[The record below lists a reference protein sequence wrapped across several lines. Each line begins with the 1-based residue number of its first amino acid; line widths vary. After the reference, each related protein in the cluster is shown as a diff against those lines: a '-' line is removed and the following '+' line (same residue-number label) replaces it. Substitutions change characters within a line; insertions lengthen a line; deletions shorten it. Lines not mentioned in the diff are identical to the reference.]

1 MRKKLLF
8 VLIFICFVLSGCKDK
23 DNATNSN
30 TSDIT
35 KTSMNPIL
43 DECEILSWNKVENAS
58 KYIVHIN
65 DDDYEAETNQLD
77 CFMLLNHYGNYEIT
91 VSAVNEQ
98 EELEKS
104 NILEYDLEIPEGLA
118 TKYNS
123 DETEIIFGVYDPS
136 LVKGKVIV
144 PSNVNDKPVTTLLA
158 NAFKDCKAM
167 TGIILPDVIDTIG
180 NCAFKNCEKMTR
192 CKLPKFLDTIGAG
205 LFENC
210 TSLVKLERF
219 NYVESI
225 SGSAFKGCT
234 SLMEIII
241 PDSIIWGRTSSALN
255 LIQCTS
261 LEYIEF
267 PSNYQGELPK
277 FGDKLVK
284 IELNGNENIIYDEE
298 NNCYVNKDKSTLLLG
313 DYNSTIPS
321 YVSTIGK
328 YAFYLRSVKNIEIPS
343 NVKLIERFAFS
354 SCNELE
360 NIILNEGIEELEAD
374 AFSWCESL
382 TSIYIPSTLTKLH
395 SSYIACASFTGVD
408 FSSIEVSSK
417 NPVYSSDGNCLI
429 EKETLSIVKGNSNSV
444 IPGYIKNIKESA
456 FLGCKFNEII
466 LPVGL
471 ERIEYYAFNGCE
483 NLTEVRIP
491 KTVKYIGS
499 YAFNTY
505 SPQLSI
511 YLPHEVEYVDR
522 CIGPDYSNIYQVTDI
537 YIDTENSPS
546 SWNHEWCYKCLVVTT
561 NFSYEGDIPYVDS
574 ILIDNIG
581 RINVPYREGY
591 ECVGLSF
598 QANRNIIDFK
608 PKTVVGSV
616 SGNSYL
622 YMFTQEECLKLNKMH
637 RGEYLYV
644 IWKKI

>member
-1 MRKKLLF
+1 M
-8 VLIFICFVLSGCKDK
+8 
-23 DNATNSN
+23 
-30 TSDIT
+30 
-35 KTSMNPIL
+35 
-43 DECEILSWNKVENAS
+43 
-58 KYIVHIN
+58 
-65 DDDYEAETNQLD
+65 
-77 CFMLLNHYGNYEIT
+77 
-91 VSAVNEQ
+91 
-98 EELEKS
+98 
-104 NILEYDLEIPEGLA
+104 
-118 TKYNS
+118 
-123 DETEIIFGVYDPS
+123 
-136 LVKGKVIV
+136 
-144 PSNVNDKPVTTLLA
+144 
-158 NAFKDCKAM
+158 
-167 TGIILPDVIDTIG
+167 
-180 NCAFKNCEKMTR
+180 
-192 CKLPKFLDTIGAG
+192 
-205 LFENC
+205 
-210 TSLVKLERF
+210 
-219 NYVESI
+219 
-225 SGSAFKGCT
+225 
-234 SLMEIII
+234 
-241 PDSIIWGRTSSALN
+241 
-255 LIQCTS
+255 
-261 LEYIEF
+261 
-267 PSNYQGELPK
+267 
-277 FGDKLVK
+277 
-284 IELNGNENIIYDEE
+284 
-298 NNCYVNKDKSTLLLG
+298 LG

-360 NIILNEGIEELEAD
+360 NIILNEGIEELETD

-417 NPVYSSDGNCLI
+417 NPVYSSDCNCLI

-444 IPGYIKNIKESA
+444 IPGYIKNIKELA
-456 FLGCKFNEII
+456 FFNCKFNEII

-471 ERIEYYAFNGCE
+471 ERIEYSAFAGCE

-505 SPQLSI
+505 SLQLSI

-522 CIGPDYSNIYQVTDI
+522 CIGPEDSKSPQVTDI

-581 RINVPYREGY
+581 CINVPYREGY

-622 YMFTQEECLKLNKMH
+622 YMLTQEERLKLNKMH